1 MTDAAPI
8 LTSRRQVLWWG
19 SFDPEYA
26 RNRILRR
33 HFSELGWQVV
43 DFHPAISP
51 LGDWQARLLRRDVPD
66 LVWVPCFRQ
75 RDIAAAR
82 RWARGHGIPL
92 VIDPFISAY
101 DKQVFERRKL
111 DPASRQAARL
121 LAWERRLFQGAD
133 RVVADTRLHAEFFAD
148 VLGVA
153 RERLDVVHIGAEE
166 TLFTP
171 APHAPNA
178 PLDVLF
184 YGSFIALQ
192 GPEYIVDAALRYQGP
207 PVHWHLAG
215 EGPLLAQ
222 CQALAHG
229 HPDVHFEEWIPYVQL
244 PQRIQRAD
252 ILLGIFGRTD
262 KARRVIPNKAYQAL
276 ACGKPLIT
284 RRSEAYP
291 EDLRQSD
298 ESGIAW
304 APAGDA
310 DALAAAVARLASQ
323 PEKLNAM
330 GAHSRESFMRFFS
343 ADTIRAE
350 LAAVLSS
357 LV

>member
-1 MTDAAPI
+1 MRAD
-8 LTSRRQVLWWG
+8 SRQVLWWG
-19 SFDPEYA
+19 RFDPEYA

-33 HFSELGWQVV
+33 HFEALGWYVLH
-43 DFHPAISP
+43 FHPTLSS
-51 LGDWQARLLRRDVPD
+51 LGDWQARLLRQPAPD

-82 RWARGHGIPL
+82 RWAQGHDVPL

-111 DPASRQAARL
+111 DPAGRQAARL
-121 LAWERRLFQGAD
+121 LAWEQALFQNAD
-133 RVVADTRLHAEFFAD
+133 RVLADTRLHADYFAET
-148 VLGVA
+148 LGV
-153 RERLDVVHIGAEE
+153 RRDRLHVVHIGAEE
-166 TLFTP
+166 ALFVP
-171 APHAPNA
+171 APHAANA
-178 PLDVLF
+178 PLDILF

-192 GPEYIVDAALRYQGP
+192 GPEYIVEAALRYKGP
-207 PVHWHLAG
+207 PVRWHLAG

-229 HPDVHFEEWIPYVQL
+229 HPDVHFEEWIPYAQL

-284 RRSEAYP
+284 QRSEAYP

-304 APAGDA
+304 VPAGDA

-330 GAHSRESFMRFFS
+330 GARSRESFMRFFS
-343 ADTIRAE
+343 ADAIRAE

>member
-1 MTDAAPI
+1 MREETRHSTPA
-8 LTSRRQVLWWG
+8 RQVLWWG
-19 SFDPEYA
+19 RFDPEYA

-33 HFSELGWQVV
+33 HFSELGWQVAH
-43 DFHPAISP
+43 FHPAISS
-51 LGDWQARLLRRDVPD
+51 LGDWQARLLRCDVPD

-82 RWARGHGIPL
+82 RWARSHGIPL

-111 DPASRQAARL
+111 DPAGRHAVRL
-121 LAWERRLFQGAD
+121 LAWERRLFQNAD
-133 RVVADTRLHAEFFAD
+133 RVVADTRLHADFFAD
-148 VLGVA
+148 TLGVA
-153 RERLDVVHIGAEE
+153 RNRLDVVHIGAEE

-171 APHAPNA
+171 APHAPNTL
-178 PLDVLF
+178 LDVLF

-192 GPEYIVDAALRYQGP
+192 GPEYIVDAALRYQGL
-207 PVHWHLAG
+207 PVRWHLAG

-229 HPDVHFEEWIPYVQL
+229 HPNIHFEEWIPYAQL

-276 ACGKPLIT
+276 ACGKPLVT
-284 RRSEAYP
+284 QRSDAYP
-291 EDLRQSD
+291 D
-298 ESGIAW
+298 ELLGGNDGGIEW
-304 APAGDA
+304 VPPGDA
-310 DALAAAVARLASQ
+310 KALASAVAKLAGR
-323 PEKLNAM
+323 PEALNDI
-330 GAHSRESFMRFFS
+330 GARNHASFGKFFS
-343 ADTIRAE
+343 GAAIRAE
-350 LAAVLSS
+350 LAAVLSRFE
-357 LV
+357 